1 MKKEKQSKEEIKKRK
16 EFNKGRIF
24 VKVTAGIIAFLMV
37 AATAMT
43 LIFAL
48 I

>member
-1 MKKEKQSKEEIKKRK
+1 MNQTKNKELKQKRK
-16 EFNKGRIF
+16 EFNKGRVF
-24 VKVTAGIIAFLMV
+24 VKITAGILALLMLV
-37 AATAMT
+37 ATGTT

>member
-1 MKKEKQSKEEIKKRK
+1 MKKEKINKEELKRKK
-16 EFNKGRIF
+16 EFNKGRVF
-24 VKVTAGIIAFLMV
+24 VKITAGILAILMLI
-37 AATAMT
+37 ATAGT

>member
-1 MKKEKQSKEEIKKRK
+1 MKKEKQNKEEIKKRK
-16 EFNKGRIF
+16 EFNKGRVF
-24 VKVTAGIIAFLMV
+24 VKITAGVMALLMV

-48 I
+48 R

>member
-1 MKKEKQSKEEIKKRK
+1 MNKQNKEEKKKRK
-16 EFNKGRIF
+16 EFNKGRVF
-24 VKVTAGIIAFLMV
+24 VKVMAGIIAFLMI

-43 LIFAL
+43 LIYAL

>member
-1 MKKEKQSKEEIKKRK
+1 MSQIKNKELKQKRK
-16 EFNKGRIF
+16 EFNKGRVF
-24 VKVTAGIIAFLMV
+24 VKIMAGLLALLML
-37 AATAMT
+37 AATGTT

>member
-1 MKKEKQSKEEIKKRK
+1 MKKEKQNKEEIKKRK
-16 EFNKGRIF
+16 EFNKGRVF
-24 VKVTAGIIAFLMV
+24 VKITAGVMALLMV